1 MSVKYTV
8 DKIAAFVDGCT
19 NEAIPPDVRELVAKH
34 LLDSIGCAIGAI
46 GSKVTEDIMA
56 VVDAF
61 GGKPMCTLI
70 GGGLTSPDRAALY
83 NGCLVRY
90 LDFMDAYLRPEE
102 VNHPCDNIMAILAAA
117 EHVGSS
123 GKDFATALAIA
134 FEIQNHLLDLPTM
147 RASVN
152 YTTPL
157 AFSVAA
163 GVSKV
168 LGLDAAHTANALAI
182 AGVGAVSCAVIQAE
196 PVSNWKGL
204 ASGESASRALHN
216 AYLAQTGITGTPGVF
231 DGPHGLFQIV
241 RDHLDT
247 DWTTEWFA
255 YAQRSSIKKY
265 NAEFQSQSAVDLAI
279 DLRNNHKIEVEKINS
294 MHVEVAQGA
303 YDVLAGGTYG
313 PKTECRIKEQADH
326 NLMYLL
332 SVALLDGEIWP
343 PQFTTERINRDDV
356 QSLMR
361 KVTAAPNDDFSRR
374 LGPQMP
380 ASLSIELEG
389 GEVIKGEKGVF
400 DGFWATPMTWDQVRA
415 KFDRLT
421 DGRVDKALGAELA
434 AAAQNIDKIAVKDLT
449 ALLGRVSPPLVPI
462 VSNAL

>member
-1 MSVKYTV
+1 M
-8 DKIAAFVDGCT
+8 
-19 NEAIPPDVRELVAKH
+19 AKH

-46 GSKVTEDIMA
+46 GAQVTEDIKA

-61 GGKPMCTLI
+61 GGKPTCTLI

-90 LDFMDAYLRPEE
+90 LDFMDAYLRPDE

-123 GKDFATALAIA
+123 GEDFATALAIA

-147 RASVN
+147 RASIN

-168 LGLDAAHTANALAI
+168 LGLDAARTANALAI

-216 AYLAQTGITGTPGVF
+216 TYLAQTGITSTPGVF
-231 DGPHGLFQIV
+231 EGPHGLFQIV
-241 RDHLDT
+241 RDNLET

-255 YAQRSSIKKY
+255 YAERSSIKKY

-279 DLRNNHKIEVEKINS
+279 DLREKHKIDVKKIQS
-294 MHVEVAQGA
+294 IHVEVAQGA

-332 SVALLDGEIWP
+332 AVALLDGEIWP
-343 PQFTTERINRDDV
+343 AQFTTERINRDDV
-356 QSLMR
+356 QGLMK

-380 ASLSIELEG
+380 ASLSITLEG
-389 GEVIKGEKGVF
+389 GEVIKGEKSVF
-400 DGFWATPMTWDQVRA
+400 DGFWVTPMTWEQVRA

-421 DGRVDKALGAELA
+421 DGRIDKSLGAELA
-434 AAAQNIDKIAVKDLT
+434 AAARNIDQIAVKDLT
-449 ALLGRVSPPLVPI
+449 ALLGRVSPP
-462 VSNAL
+462 

>member
-19 NEAIPPDVRELVAKH
+19 SEAVPPEVRELAAKH

-46 GSKVTEDIMA
+46 GSEVTEDIKA

-61 GGKPMCTLI
+61 GGKPTCTLI

-102 VNHPCDNIMAILAAA
+102 VNHPGDNIMAILAAA
-117 EHVGSS
+117 EHVGCS
-123 GKDFATALAIA
+123 GEDFATAVAIA

-147 RASVN
+147 RASIN

-196 PVSNWKGL
+196 PLSNWKGL

-231 DGPHGLFQIV
+231 EGPHGLFQIV
-241 RDHLDT
+241 GDHLDT

-279 DLRNNHKIEVEKINS
+279 DLRDTHNIDVERIKS

-343 PQFTTERINRDDV
+343 PQFTSERINRDDV
-356 QSLMR
+356 QSLMKR
-361 KVTAAPNDDFSRR
+361 VTAAPNDDFSRR

-389 GEVIKGEKGVF
+389 GEVVKGQKGVF

-421 DGRVDKALGAELA
+421 DGRLDKALGADLA
-434 AAAQNIDKIAVKDLT
+434 AAAQNIDEIAVKDLT
-449 ALLGRVSPPLVPI
+449 TLLGRVSPP
-462 VSNAL
+462 

>member
-1 MSVKYTV
+1 M
-8 DKIAAFVDGCT
+8 
-19 NEAIPPDVRELVAKH
+19 
-34 LLDSIGCAIGAI
+34 
-46 GSKVTEDIMA
+46 
-56 VVDAF
+56 
-61 GGKPMCTLI
+61 
-70 GGGLTSPDRAALY
+70 
-83 NGCLVRY
+83 
-90 LDFMDAYLRPEE
+90 
-102 VNHPCDNIMAILAAA
+102 
-117 EHVGSS
+117 
-123 GKDFATALAIA
+123 
-134 FEIQNHLLDLPTM
+134 
-147 RASVN
+147 
-152 YTTPL
+152 
-157 AFSVAA
+157 
-163 GVSKV
+163 SKV

-279 DLRNNHKIEVEKINS
+279 DLREKHKIDVEKIKS

-356 QSLMR
+356 QSLMK
-361 KVTAAPNDDFSRR
+361 KVTAAPNDDFNRR

-380 ASLSIELEG
+380 ASISIELES

-400 DGFWATPMTWDQVRA
+400 DGFWAMPMTWDQVRA

-449 ALLGRVSPPLVPI
+449 ALLGRVSPP
-462 VSNAL
+462 

>member
-1 MSVKYTV
+1 MTSKYTV
-8 DKIAAFVDGCT
+8 EKIAEFVDGCS
-19 NEAIPPDVRELVAKH
+19 NSAIQPDVRDLVARH
-34 LLDSIGCAIGAI
+34 LLDSIGCAIGAM
-46 GSKVTEDIMA
+46 GAKVTQDIKA

-61 GGKPMCTLI
+61 GGNQMCTLI

-90 LDFMDAYLRPEE
+90 LDFMDAYLRPDE

-117 EHVGSS
+117 EHMGRS
-123 GKDFATALAIA
+123 GEDFVTAVAIA
-134 FEIQNHLLDLPTM
+134 YEIQNRLLDLPTM
-147 RASVN
+147 RAHIN

-163 GVSKV
+163 GASKV
-168 LGLDAAHTANALAI
+168 LGLDMEHTANAMAI

-204 ASGESASRALHN
+204 SSGEAASRALHN
-216 AYLAQTGITGTPGVF
+216 TYLARTGITGTRGVF
-231 DGPHGLFQIV
+231 DGPHGIFQIV
-241 RDHLDT
+241 RDRLDT

-255 YAQRSSIKKY
+255 YARRSSIKKY

-279 DLRNNHKIEVEKINS
+279 ELRDAHKIDVKAIKKI
-294 MHVEVAQGA
+294 HVEVAQGA
-303 YDVLAGGTYG
+303 YDVLAGGSYG
-313 PKTECRIKEQADH
+313 PKTECRTKEQADH

-343 PQFTTERINRDDV
+343 PQFDPERINRDDV
-356 QSLMR
+356 QELMK

-374 LGPQMP
+374 LGPEMP
-380 ASLSIELEG
+380 ASLTIELEG
-389 GEVIKGEKGVF
+389 GEVISGEKGTF
-400 DGFWATPMTWDQVRA
+400 DGFWSTPMSWDHVKS

-421 DGRVDKALGAELA
+421 GPRLDKGLKAEIS
-434 AAAQNIDKIAVKDLT
+434 AAAQNITTIPVKDLT
-449 ALLGRVSPPLVPI
+449 ELLGRVSRPQEQ
-462 VSNAL
+462 

>member
-19 NEAIPPDVRELVAKH
+19 SDAVPPEVRELVAKH

-46 GSKVTEDIMA
+46 GSEVTEDIKA

-123 GKDFATALAIA
+123 GEDFATAVAIA

-147 RASVN
+147 RASIN

-279 DLRNNHKIEVEKINS
+279 DLRDTHNIDVEKVKSI
-294 MHVEVAQGA
+294 HVEVAQGA

-343 PQFTTERINRDDV
+343 PQFTSERINRDDV
-356 QSLMR
+356 QSLMKR
-361 KVTAAPNDDFSRR
+361 ITAAPNDDFSRR

-389 GEVIKGEKGVF
+389 GQVINGEKGVF
-400 DGFWATPMTWDQVRA
+400 DGFWTTPMTWDQVRA

-421 DGRVDKALGAELA
+421 DGRLDKALGADLA

-449 ALLGRVSPPLVPI
+449 ALLGRVSPP
-462 VSNAL
+462 

>member
-8 DKIAAFVDGCT
+8 NKIAAFVDGCT
-19 NEAIPPDVRELVAKH
+19 NKAVPPAVRELVAKH

-46 GSKVTEDIMA
+46 GAKVTEDIKA

-61 GGKPMCTLI
+61 GGKPICTLI
-70 GGGLTSPDRAALY
+70 GGCRTSPDRAALY

-90 LDFMDAYLRPEE
+90 LDFMDGYLRPDE

-123 GKDFATALAIA
+123 GEDFATAVAIA

-147 RASVN
+147 RASIN

-279 DLRNNHKIEVEKINS
+279 DLREKHKIDVEKIKS

-356 QSLMR
+356 QSLMK

-380 ASLSIELEG
+380 ASISIELES
-389 GEVIKGEKGVF
+389 GEVRFHGG
-400 DGFWATPMTWDQVRA
+400 
-415 KFDRLT
+415 
-421 DGRVDKALGAELA
+421 
-434 AAAQNIDKIAVKDLT
+434 
-449 ALLGRVSPPLVPI
+449 
-462 VSNAL
+462 

>member
-1 MSVKYTV
+1 MAAKYTV
-8 DKIAAFVDGCT
+8 DKIAAFVASCT
-19 NEAIPPDVRELVAKH
+19 NEAVPPAVRELVAKH

-46 GSKVTEDIMA
+46 GAQVTDDIKA

-90 LDFMDAYLRPEE
+90 LDFMDAYLRPDE

-123 GKDFATALAIA
+123 GEDFATALAIA

-147 RASVN
+147 RASIN

-216 AYLAQTGITGTPGVF
+216 TYLAQTGITGTPGVF
-231 DGPHGLFQIV
+231 EGPHGLFQIV
-241 RDHLDT
+241 RGHLET

-255 YAQRSSIKKY
+255 YAERSSIKKY

-279 DLRNNHKIEVEKINS
+279 DLREKHKLDVKKIKS
-294 MHVEVAQGA
+294 THAEVAQGA

-332 SVALLDGEIWP
+332 AVALLDGEIWP

-356 QSLMR
+356 QGLMK

-380 ASLSIELEG
+380 ASLSITLEG

-421 DGRVDKALGAELA
+421 DGRIDKALGAELA
-434 AAAQNIDKIAVKDLT
+434 AAAQNIDTIAVKDLT
-449 ALLGRVSPPLVPI
+449 ALLGRVSPP
-462 VSNAL
+462 

>member
-8 DKIAAFVDGCT
+8 DKIAGFVDGCT
-19 NEAIPPDVRELVAKH
+19 SEAVPPDVRELVAQH

-46 GSKVTEDIMA
+46 GATVTEDIKA

-102 VNHPCDNIMAILAAA
+102 VNHPGDNIMAILAAA

-123 GKDFATALAIA
+123 GEDFATAVAIA

-147 RASVN
+147 RASIN

-241 RDHLDT
+241 GDHLDI

-279 DLRNNHKIEVEKINS
+279 DLRAKHNIDVEKIKS

-356 QSLMR
+356 QSLMK

-380 ASLSIELEG
+380 SSLSIELEG

-421 DGRVDKALGAELA
+421 HGRLDKALGAELA
-434 AAAQNIDKIAVKDLT
+434 DTAQNIDKIAVKDLT
-449 ALLGRVSPPLVPI
+449 GLLGRVPPP
-462 VSNAL
+462 